1 MHPRERVLE
10 ELKLRKQKDQ
20 AIPADLA
27 ARASRLGLLLS
38 GFDDRHPKQ
47 TSQLDDEQGESNN
60 GKQTIFPNL

>member
-27 ARASRLGLLLS
+27 AKALRLGLLLS

-47 TSQLDDEQGESNN
+47 TSQLDEQGESDN
-60 GKQTIFPNL
+60 GKQTIFPDL

>member
-10 ELKLRKQKDQ
+10 ELKLRKLKDK

-38 GFDDRHPKQ
+38 GFDVRHPKQ
-47 TSQLDDEQGESNN
+47 TSQNDEQGESNN
-60 GKQTIFPNL
+60 GNKTIFPDI